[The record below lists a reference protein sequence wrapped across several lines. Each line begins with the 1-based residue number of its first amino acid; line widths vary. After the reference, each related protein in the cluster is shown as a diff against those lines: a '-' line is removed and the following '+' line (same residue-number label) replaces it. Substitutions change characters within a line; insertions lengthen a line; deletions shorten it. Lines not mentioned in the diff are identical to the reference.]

1 MKGGQLARCV
11 RDRERGGLVQNE
23 IFSFSF
29 FMSEVSLAYH
39 TKIMNELGRENS
51 HRNY

>member
-23 IFSFSF
+23 SLSFSF
-29 FMSEVSLAYH
+29 FMSEKSQKQL
-39 TKIMNELGRENS
+39 KNGDILGLGLNFS
-51 HRNY
+51 ILK